1 MSAELAKF
9 FADNIA
15 NMKAGK
21 PYFTKDGLVD
31 PKKPNQPPVDLRPLK
46 AAVDRVA
53 PAVPAAVRPFA
64 DPQLVAAADAKRAQ
78 VIATLQKADAARR
91 GVFGGDT
98 MKILLP
104 SVAAVALGFLIR
116 KLRGKRK

>member
-9 FADNIA
+9 FADNIR
-15 NMKAGK
+15 NMQAGK

-53 PAVPAAVRPFA
+53 PPIPTEVRHVVDPAV
-64 DPQLVAAADAKRAQ
+64 VAAADAKRAT

-91 GVFGGDT
+91 GATSF
-98 MKILLP
+98 LLP
-104 SVAAVALGFLIR
+104 TLAAVVVAVIIKKFVL
-116 KLRGKRK
+116 KKRKR